1 MHLEEYLDFIEPDV
15 IRIKGHRVGLEHLL
29 RYYQEGY
36 SPEQIALEFPGMRLE
51 KIYGAI
57 AYYLHNKAEVDAYLA
72 RVERLA
78 EQAYQAYRAQPA
90 PPVVQRIRA
99 IKQHLEQDPAHDDDL
114 PPDMAAVVK
123 RLRASST
130 HRDEQIDEEE
140 HQAEEHAQVRQY
152 TRQLRTKLPV

>member
-1 MHLEEYLDFIEPDV
+1 
-15 IRIKGHRVGLEHLL
+15 
-29 RYYQEGY
+29 
-36 SPEQIALEFPGMRLE
+36 MRLE

-72 RVERLA
+72 RVEHLA

-130 HRDEQIDEEE
+130 HRDEQMDEDE
-140 HQAEEHAQVRQY
+140 HQAEQHAQVRQY